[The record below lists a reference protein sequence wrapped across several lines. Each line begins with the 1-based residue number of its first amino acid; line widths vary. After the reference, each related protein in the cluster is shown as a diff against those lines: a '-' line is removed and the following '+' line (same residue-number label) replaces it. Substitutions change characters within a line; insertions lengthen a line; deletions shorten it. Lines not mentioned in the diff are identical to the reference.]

1 MEEND
6 SKVGSI
12 IETIKSGSQLV
23 TGEENAEPKKLTLMN
38 AFSAIFNGLGIGLL
52 LGILLSTTLSPVVSG
67 VIATVSSL
75 LAVLIGLNEKY
86 LDPVKSLRIG
96 SFGLFTVVGIIAGLY
111 LRANN
116 PFAPTLKD
124 KMEQYKSIGFSDE
137 EAKNLVM
144 GIIKSDSSI
153 ARREANVLYSSTITS
168 SACEYIGSINTD
180 TPVAEM
186 VNSFK
191 LAEGI
196 WKKFADTFE
205 SQLNEELRGK
215 AFLLLKNSFCDS
227 SSSGPITIS
236 NVDKIK
242 SIDPNSSIEEIES
255 QITAAGENWKSLVS
269 NAQSQFSEA
278 ERAIIYGSIINVF
291 K

>member
-196 WKKFADTFE
+196 WKKLADTFE

-227 SSSGPITIS
+227 SSSGPIIIS

-242 SIDPNSSIEEIES
+242 SIDPNSSIEEIEN
-255 QITAAGENWKSLVS
+255 QITTAGENWKSLVS